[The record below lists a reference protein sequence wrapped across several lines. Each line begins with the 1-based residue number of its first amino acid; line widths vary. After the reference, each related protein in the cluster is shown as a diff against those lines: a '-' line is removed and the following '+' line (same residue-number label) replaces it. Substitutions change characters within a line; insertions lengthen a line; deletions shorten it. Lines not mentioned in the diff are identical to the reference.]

1 MEITKLKGRIDL
13 DMNQEQALELI
24 EELSKMVRR
33 SMQIGEG
40 YINKGVILTEG
51 ENSVAG
57 RFTIR
62 VSK

>member
-1 MEITKLKGRIDL
+1 MEITKLNGRIEL

-24 EELSKMVRR
+24 EELSKMVKR

-40 YINKGVILTEG
+40 YINKGVIFTEG

-57 RFTIR
+57 RLTIR

>member
-1 MEITKLKGRIDL
+1 MEITKLNGRIDL

-33 SMQIGEG
+33 SMQTGEG
-40 YINKGVILTEG
+40 YNTKDVIITEG

>member
-1 MEITKLKGRIDL
+1 MEITKLNGRIDL
-13 DMNQEQALELI
+13 DMTPEQALEMI
-24 EELSKMVRR
+24 EELSKMVKR
-33 SMQIGEG
+33 SMQMGGG
-40 YINKGVILTEG
+40 YANKGVIITEG